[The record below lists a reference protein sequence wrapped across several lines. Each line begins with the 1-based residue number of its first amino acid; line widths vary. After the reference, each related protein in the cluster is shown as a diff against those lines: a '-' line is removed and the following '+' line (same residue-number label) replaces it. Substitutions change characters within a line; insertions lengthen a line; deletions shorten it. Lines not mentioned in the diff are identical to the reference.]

1 MGQMIE
7 FSILFIASDLEL
19 PKTQGNVFLI
29 CPFNNAD
36 FSTSN
41 SDLNNPS
48 FCVVM
53 HLKRSIIKKNP
64 NPKLPVI
71 TGCDGEGGAQNR
83 KQWDHQ
89 SILSGAGYIQ

>member
-1 MGQMIE
+1 MAHMGRMVQ
-7 FSILFIASDLEL
+7 FSVLFIASDLEL

-29 CPFNNAD
+29 CLVNNAD
-36 FSTSN
+36 PPPPN

-53 HLKRSIIKKNP
+53 CLKRSIIKHP

-71 TGCDGEGGAQNR
+71 TGYGGEGGALNR
-83 KQWDHQ
+83 K
-89 SILSGAGYIQ
+89 